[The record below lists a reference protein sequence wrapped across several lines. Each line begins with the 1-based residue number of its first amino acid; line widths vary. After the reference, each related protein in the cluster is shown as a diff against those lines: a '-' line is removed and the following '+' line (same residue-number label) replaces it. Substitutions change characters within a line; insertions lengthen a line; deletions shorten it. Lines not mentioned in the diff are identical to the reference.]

1 MRYLI
6 RYHHGMDHFGPLLR
20 RLRLTAGLSQRALA
34 RRAGTSQPAVARY
47 EGGAATPS
55 WETLQRLAESCG
67 RRLQIG
73 VETIPEA
80 EDIEL
85 AERLLELTPAERLR
99 ALSRYAHLRALVG
112 TADE

>member
-1 MRYLI
+1 
-6 RYHHGMDHFGPLLR
+6 MDQFSPLLKE
-20 RLRLTAGLSQRALA
+20 LRLKAGLSQRALA
-34 RRAGTSQPAVARY
+34 RRAGTSQSAVARY

-67 RRLQIG
+67 RRLRVG
-73 VETIPEA
+73 VETVPEA

-99 ALSRYAHLRALVG
+99 ALSRYAHLRALAG
-112 TADE
+112 TPDE